1 MAQPRAEPPP
11 RGDDVGDRTGSD
23 GWIGALGAA
32 TLVFVGSGA
41 VLVLEIL
48 AVRLLAP
55 YVGLTLETTTSI
67 IGAVLAGIAGGA
79 ALGGQLADRVDQR
92 RLLVCLLV
100 LGGLL
105 ALLIVPL
112 VRWLGPGARG
122 GGDIVAFGLTV
133 IVLVPAAA
141 VLSAITPAV
150 ARLRLH
156 DLRQSGRIVGGLS
169 AWATTGA
176 IVGTFGTGF
185 VLVPL
190 LPVSTTV
197 LGVGLALVLAGIAL
211 GLRTRRLGSAGL
223 AVFALAAGAL
233 GTLTLAVDSPCDKET
248 SYHCVQVQTD
258 ASRPN
263 GRTLLLDDVHHSY
276 VDLDDPTLLGFAY
289 TRWIADAIDAKAPR
303 HAAVDAV
310 WIGGGGFTL
319 PRWLAATHQ
328 GSRSH
333 VLEVDGEMVDLVRER
348 LGLRLGPDLRVSVGD
363 ARMTM
368 RNQPT
373 SSADVVIGDAF
384 GTYSVPWHLATTEW
398 AEEVRRVL
406 RPDGLYVLNVID
418 YPPLGLLRAES
429 RTLLDVF
436 DDVQLI
442 ARPGAE
448 GEPVGGN
455 AVLLAADE
463 ALPRAVA
470 GSNGDGAVT
479 YDRSDVARFAE
490 DSERLDDDYAPTD
503 QLLTLP

>member
-1 MAQPRAEPPP
+1 MAQPRAEPLR
-11 RGDDVGDRTGSD
+11 RGDDVSGEGSN
-23 GWIGALGAA
+23 GSIGATVAA

-67 IGAVLAGIAGGA
+67 IGAVLAGIAAGA

-92 RLLVCLLV
+92 RLLVYLLV
-100 LGGLL
+100 LSGLL

-122 GGDIVAFGLTV
+122 GGDLAAFGLTV
-133 IVLVPAAA
+133 IALVPTAA
-141 VLSAITPAV
+141 VLSAITPTV

-176 IVGTFGTGF
+176 LVGTFGTGF

-197 LGVGLALVLAGIAL
+197 LGVGIALVLAGIVL
-211 GLRTRRLGSAGL
+211 GLRTRQLSGASL
-223 AVFALAAGAL
+223 AAFALATGAL
-233 GTLTLAVDSPCDKET
+233 GTLTLTVGSPCDQET
-248 SYHCVQVQTD
+248 SYHCARVETD
-258 ASRPN
+258 ASRPS

-289 TRWIADAIDAKAPR
+289 TRWIADAIDTTAPS

-319 PRWLAATHQ
+319 PRWLAATHP
-328 GSRSH
+328 GSRSN

-368 RNQPT
+368 RKQPAG
-373 SSADVVIGDAF
+373 SADVVIGDAF

-398 AEEVRRVL
+398 AGEVRRVL
-406 RPDGLYVLNVID
+406 RPKGLYVLNVID
-418 YPPLGLLRAES
+418 YPPLGLLRAEA

-448 GEPVGGN
+448 GEPAGGN
-455 AVLLAADE
+455 AVLLASDRT
-463 ALPRAVA
+463 LPRAA

-479 YDRSDVARFAE
+479 YERTDVERLAG
-490 DSERLDDDYAPTD
+490 DSARLDDDYAPTD